1 MQHCPCVCVERRAD
15 LPGRDIHLPRY
26 HVVLVTLILFLL
38 TACSSGNNTTPAP
51 AAPVFTSTPVTQ
63 AVEASPYAYQLAASG
78 TAVTFSLTNTPIGA
92 TLSGNT
98 LSWTPTAE
106 QSRVSNSFTVTATA
120 SGGASATQSWA
131 VRPSGTIRISHIDTL
146 WNENGSTNKAF
157 DWSPISSY
165 VAALV
170 PQPDG
175 SLRSLSGTA
184 GANGTFEIPNVP
196 AGYYW
201 LRLGPRDTYWT
212 SSSTFDVGNDIFVL
226 TANPTTPTPSTTSL
240 NFNFTSLE
248 ATDAA
253 GVLQVD
259 FLESIAPRYLASTKA
274 GSTTFAGVLGIGSN
288 LDFSVIKNALVRQYK
303 PAAFSSMNGYVMGPA
318 LTLSNLS
325 LTTGGS
331 NTISGAL
338 DPAVPTSINLSVKGS
353 AWAPLFDHIAP
364 TAPTA
369 LAGSFY
375 LSVQPY
381 ISADGP
387 NVSSSKPVDL
397 IWTSG
402 NCAGGNFTSGDFS
415 AFLTPFNPAN
425 PPLTTDV
432 EAGAVQY
439 SDPFPSAWRR
449 TFRVCQTASVSIPVS
464 GGSTQS
470 INLLNTQTT
479 ALPTA
484 TVEPLISPVQNPK
497 INGADLFTAGGTIN
511 GTAVT
516 LSWDPPAIGT
526 PFGYT
531 LAIMSPTAPPV
542 GTLPVGTPPIS
553 TLPVGTPPGTIIGT
567 IGTVQFLPA
576 ATLSTAKTSMTIPP
590 NLLTSGKTYVFLI
603 TSLVDGKAN
612 METSP
617 HRSSLPAASAQL
629 ISAPITTVA
638 N

>member
-1 MQHCPCVCVERRAD
+1 MR
-15 LPGRDIHLPRY
+15 
-26 HVVLVTLILFLL
+26 
-38 TACSSGNNTTPAP
+38 
-51 AAPVFTSTPVTQ
+51 
-63 AVEASPYAYQLAASG
+63 
-78 TAVTFSLTNTPIGA
+78 
-92 TLSGNT
+92 
-98 LSWTPTAE
+98 
-106 QSRVSNSFTVTATA
+106 
-120 SGGASATQSWA
+120 
-131 VRPSGTIRISHIDTL
+131 
-146 WNENGSTNKAF
+146 
-157 DWSPISSY
+157 
-165 VAALV
+165 
-170 PQPDG
+170 
-175 SLRSLSGTA
+175 
-184 GANGTFEIPNVP
+184 
-196 AGYYW
+196 
-201 LRLGPRDTYWT
+201 
-212 SSSTFDVGNDIFVL
+212 
-226 TANPTTPTPSTTSL
+226 
-240 NFNFTSLE
+240 
-248 ATDAA
+248 A

-259 FLESIAPRYLASTKA
+259 FPESIAPRYLASTKA
-274 GSTTFAGVLGIGSN
+274 GSTTFAGVLGIGGN

-338 DPAVPTSINLSVKGS
+338 DPAVPTSIDLSVKGS

-397 IWTSG
+397 LWTSG
-402 NCAGGNFTSGDFS
+402 NCAGGNLTLGDFS

-432 EAGAVQY
+432 EAGVVQY
-439 SDPFPSAWRR
+439 SDPFPSAWRH
-449 TFRVCQTASVSIPVS
+449 TFRVCQTASVPIPVS

-497 INGADLFTAGGTIN
+497 INGADLFTAGTIN

-531 LAIMSPTAPPV
+531 VTIMSPTASPV
-542 GTLPVGTPPIS
+542 GTLPVGTPRSVPTVGTSPIGTLPVGTPPIS
-553 TLPVGTPPGTIIGT
+553 IFPVGTPPGTIIGT

-603 TSLVDGKAN
+603 TSLVDGKAK

-617 HRSSLPAASAQL
+617 HRSSLPTASAQL
-629 ISAPITTVA
+629 ISAPITTTA